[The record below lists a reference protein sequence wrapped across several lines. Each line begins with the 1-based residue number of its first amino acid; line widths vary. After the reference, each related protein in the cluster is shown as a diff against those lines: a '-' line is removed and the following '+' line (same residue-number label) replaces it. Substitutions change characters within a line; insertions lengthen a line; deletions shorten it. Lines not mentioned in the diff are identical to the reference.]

1 MLSEKT
7 DDDAEDGRRNSN
19 ENRGV
24 SQTSVLSQLLSNS
37 NGPNNGRSQ
46 ASDNDSY
53 LERIGGIKRK
63 FDEAKAMTLNIKRAT
78 PENQQVRLLGYK
90 SYKTFSSS
98 WANFCGS
105 RSFAK
110 FLSSYNLYV
119 QLVLLHCIDKFNSK

>member
-7 DDDAEDGRRNSN
+7 DDDAEDSRRNSN

-46 ASDNDSY
+46 SNNDNDSY

-78 PENQQVRLLGYK
+78 PENQQVRITSKIKYQIPSFDMSSENLL
-90 SYKTFSSS
+90 
-98 WANFCGS
+98 
-105 RSFAK
+105 
-110 FLSSYNLYV
+110 NLCP
-119 QLVLLHCIDKFNSK
+119 LT